1 MKTKILMLILLA
13 SSALFSCNDP
23 KTEEKSTLGS
33 LLKVHDEV
41 MANSEVAMKNKAALD
56 SLTKVYSND
65 PVKQQDIT
73 SMKNQLTTA
82 DEAMETWMHKFNA
95 DNSGKS
101 HQEIMG
107 YYAGQR
113 QLLLH
118 VDTLL
123 KLAINQSNKYLNAK

>member
-1 MKTKILMLILLA
+1 
-13 SSALFSCNDP
+13 
-23 KTEEKSTLGS
+23 
-33 LLKVHDEV
+33 
-41 MANSEVAMKNKAALD
+41 MANSETAMKNKAALD
-56 SLTKVYSND
+56 SLTRVYSND

-73 SMKNQLTTA
+73 GMKNQLVTA

-101 HQEIMG
+101 HQEIMD
-107 YYAGQR
+107 YYAAQR

-123 KLAINQSNKYLNAK
+123 KSAINQSNKYLNAK